1 MCNFHGFNSFSIS
14 RQAIRK
20 GFEFIECNKSQ
31 VRYCFYNISNNFLL
45 IVFRS

>member
-20 GFEFIECNKSQ
+20 GFEFIPCEELRECP
-31 VRYCFYNISNNFLL
+31 Y
-45 IVFRS
+45 FRF